1 MDIFDILTKKFNYR
15 KLSFREK
22 SLVSVCFFLFIQL
35 IFLKFWI
42 NPKSNYYEEL
52 HFHNQSLE
60 KENINNEDYVGY
72 LNFADA
78 NINKFIKANNL
89 SKDNIYKDINSDKE
103 ILKIDGNIPK
113 DDFKKIINMPDFY
126 GFNKIELRRI
136 SEDNFTYS
144 FESFKPAERIQ
155 YKDLKNAYFS
165 YSSESNT
172 KENSE
177 NNLIKETEEAV
188 KSLDFK
194 EVNLKNNNNNL
205 TKTKN
210 NSKTKQN
217 TKNADTIISNN
228 SNIDASQT
236 KSNVSM
242 LAQTKLSANTTAKIK
257 TETDIEK
264 IINEDVQTSNK
275 LDNFERKCIFDLLN
289 NSNIIE
295 FQKANIISCNFTE
308 LLANRFIF
316 LELIDNKDLLNIE
329 LFVPYNYNG
338 NFGVVNELGEYKRL
352 DSEIEIGKWNN
363 VELKLN
369 NMSKFYYL
377 PNEDGEIIF
386 YLRDVYE

>member
-1 MDIFDILTKKFNYR
+1 MDIFDIITEKFNYR

-103 ILKIDGNIPK
+103 ILKIDGNTPI

-136 SEDNFTYS
+136 SENNFTYS
-144 FESFKPAERIQ
+144 FESFKPAERIL

-194 EVNLKNNNNNL
+194 EVNLKNNNNL

-236 KSNVSM
+236 KSNVST
-242 LAQTKLSANTTAKIK
+242 LAQTKLSTNTTAKIK

-264 IINEDVQTSNK
+264 IINEDVQTPNK

-295 FQKANIISCNFTE
+295 FKKANIISCNFSE